1 MPVLTKINRSSLAAG
16 VVGTTE
22 LSDNAVTSA
31 KAIAL
36 DTADIT
42 TGTFATTMLAGGAV
56 TGAKIGY
63 LGDGGSSGNLSG
75 TIANQQLH
83 FGTAFTLT
91 DNLTVNGN
99 LTLAKVRDDGTGQS
113 LTGSGRTLSG
123 TGTLTMGGSIEGNR
137 PGRDDTVPVTSV
149 NGMTGTLGVD
159 VFPAGHVIQTKSV
172 SVSTIVSQASSEVT
186 VAKVWG
192 DLTGLSLDIT
202 PTAGNKVLVFCSLNL
217 SCSAADFLMQIR
229 ILRESENIVG
239 GSTAISVGTDTSGS
253 VVNARNPASGMAF
266 IRHNAIAESVNI
278 SYLDTPSVG
287 KNTYKVQWHG
297 ETGQTFYLNRGGA
310 DSDASNFGRY
320 ASNITVMEIVV

>member
-1 MPVLTKINRSSLAAG
+1 MPFPTSGLVNNQVHTESGQNRTWVYDSTLAVWNQLREAPD
-16 VVGTTE
+16 TISILE
-22 LSDNAVTSA
+22 SDTGLDNVT
-31 KAIAL
+31 L
-36 DTADIT
+36 
-42 TGTFATTMLAGGAV
+42 
-56 TGAKIGY
+56 
-63 LGDGGSSGNLSG
+63 GSS
-75 TIANQQLH
+75 T
-83 FGTAFTLT
+83 
-91 DNLTVNGN
+91 
-99 LTLAKVRDDGTGQS
+99 
-113 LTGSGRTLSG
+113 
-123 TGTLTMGGSIEGNR
+123 
-137 PGRDDTVPVTSV
+137 
-149 NGMTGTLGVD
+149 
-159 VFPAGHVIQTKSV
+159 VFPVGHVIQTESS
-172 SVSTIVSQASSEVT
+172 SVSTIVSQLSSQVT
-186 VAKVWG
+186 SAGVWG
-192 DLTGLSLDIT
+192 DLTGVSVEIT
-202 PTAGNKVLVFCSLNL
+202 PTTGNKVLVFCSLNL